1 MASLD
6 SSRMLLKGVRR
17 RANNAN
23 KPRVPGAPS
32 FAVFKVGISKTTA
45 ACALSL
51 VGDRVPQRPNSLHR
65 NFHDVA
71 CLQRTHAFGGSGRNQ
86 ISWQQRHH
94 LRNMPDDHIQRKDEI
109 ARVALLPRF
118 SIHPSFHRNPRPRVE
133 FVTHDWTHRTKSI
146 EPLGSS
152 PLAVFI
158 LQIARSYIV
167 HTCVTEDVWSH
178 IFLRMQAATALSDD
192 DSQLSFVVHAD

>member
-1 MASLD
+1 MTTSSGKMKSRVLPCCRASL
-6 SSRMLLKGVRR
+6 
-17 RANNAN
+17 
-23 KPRVPGAPS
+23 
-32 FAVFKVGISKTTA
+32 FT
-45 ACALSL
+45 
-51 VGDRVPQRPNSLHR
+51 
-65 NFHDVA
+65 
-71 CLQRTHAFGGSGRNQ
+71 
-86 ISWQQRHH
+86 
-94 LRNMPDDHIQRKDEI
+94 
-109 ARVALLPRF
+109 
-118 SIHPSFHRNPRPRVE
+118 RPRVE

-192 DSQLSFVVHAD
+192 DSQLSFVVHAG